1 MTHVNDIKT
10 VLLSGLFLILF
21 FQGCSDDSRLSKEN
35 DIVLAFAEEMLN
47 PDDKVFA
54 RYRENIDIY
63 KRLLDFPLSAQKIQ
77 TSFDW
82 KNHSNNIEMPVSTIE
97 IDEWNNQIEK
107 YKPGKIEANIDTSRI
122 EREFKSSGGYFTDD
136 KFIPDPSNVKG
147 KTYIIS
153 RPIIGDRFALI
164 FYDLSPELNSLSGGG
179 IILHYSNNEWRIVAN
194 KTFISTP

>member
-1 MTHVNDIKT
+1 MNDIKT
-10 VLLSGLFLILF
+10 VLLSGLLLILF
-21 FQGCSDDSRLSKEN
+21 FQGCTDDSRLSKEN
-35 DIVLAFAEEMLN
+35 DIVIAFAEEMLN

-82 KNHSNNIEMPVSTIE
+82 KNHSNNIEMLVSTIE

-122 EREFKSSGGYFTDD
+122 EREFRSSGGYFSDD
-136 KFIPDPSNVKG
+136 KFIPDPLNVKG

-153 RPIIGDRFALI
+153 RPIVGNRFALI
-164 FYDLSPELNSLSGGG
+164 FYDLSYELNSLSGGG
-179 IILHYSNNEWRIVAN
+179 IILNLRNNEWVIIGT
-194 KTFISTP
+194 KTFVSTP